1 MRCLSPRW
9 PVLSA
14 GLLVVLI
21 GAFTPIHESRAGEV
35 LEALKSRGTLRCG
48 VSEGIPGFS
57 ERDAAGRWQGFDVD
71 ICRAVAAAVFGDGE
85 RVEFVPLRA
94 SARFPALQARK
105 IDLLL
110 RNTSWTLTREAILKL
125 QFPAI
130 LLYDGQ
136 GFMVSADSTVQT
148 PADLA
153 GMTVCVEQGTTHA
166 RNLRDYFGARG
177 LSVTPLTI
185 DSATGVVEAFTAG
198 RCQAYSAD
206 VSQLAA
212 ARLRLPGG
220 RQSWRILDERIS
232 KEPLAP
238 VVWGGDQEW
247 TTLVRW
253 VLYALILAE
262 ESGAT
267 QANLDQVLA
276 QGRTPLSRLS
286 DDERTLLARNLGLSP
301 GWAVRVVKTIGNYGE
316 LFERHLG
323 PDSPLGLERGPNRL
337 WTQGGLLYAP
347 SID

>member
-1 MRCLSPRW
+1 MRCVSSRW
-9 PVLSA
+9 PVLLA
-14 GLLVVLI
+14 GFLSVFL
-21 GAFTPIHESRAGEV
+21 GGFAPIHESHAGEV
-35 LEALKSRGTLRCG
+35 LEALKSRGALRCG

-57 ERDAAGRWQGFDVD
+57 ERDTTGRWQGFDVD

-94 SARFPALQARK
+94 SARFPALQARR

-130 LLYDGQ
+130 LL
-136 GFMVSADSTVQT
+136 
-148 PADLA
+148 
-153 GMTVCVEQGTTHA
+153 
-166 RNLRDYFGARG
+166 
-177 LSVTPLTI
+177 
-185 DSATGVVEAFTAG
+185 
-198 RCQAYSAD
+198 
-206 VSQLAA
+206 
-212 ARLRLPGG
+212 
-220 RQSWRILDERIS
+220 S

-238 VVWGGDQEW
+238 VVWSGDQEW

-253 VLYALILAE
+253 VIHALILAE

-267 QANLDQVLA
+267 QTNLDQVLA
-276 QGRTPLSRLS
+276 EGRTPLSRLS
-286 DDERTLLARNLGLSP
+286 HDERALLARNLGLTP
-301 GWAVRVVKTIGNYGE
+301 GWWATRAVKTVGNYGE

-323 PDSPLGLERGPNRL
+323 PNSPLGLERGPNRL

>member
-1 MRCLSPRW
+1 MMSWSLRWSKLLSSLVCAGSLSLPLG
-9 PVLSA
+9 PPANAGDVLD
-14 GLLVVLI
+14 
-21 GAFTPIHESRAGEV
+21 
-35 LEALKSRGTLRCG
+35 ALTSRGVLNCG

-71 ICRAVAAAVFGDGE
+71 VCRAVAAAALGDAE
-85 RVEFVPLRA
+85 AVAFVPLRA
-94 SARFPALQARK
+94 STRFPALQARK

-125 QFPAI
+125 QFPAV

-136 GFMVSADSTVQT
+136 GFMVPADSPVRA
-148 PADLA
+148 PSELA
-153 GMTVCVEQGTTHA
+153 GATVCIEKGTTHE
-166 RNLRDYFGARG
+166 RNLRDYFGLRD
-177 LSVTPLTI
+177 LPVTPLAI
-185 DSATGVVEAFTAG
+185 DSATGVADAFRTG
-198 RCQAYSAD
+198 RCQSYSAD

-212 ARLRLPGG
+212 ARSRLPGG

-253 VLYALILAE
+253 VIHTLILAE
-262 ESGAT
+262 EWGAT

-276 QGRTPLSRLS
+276 EGRTPLSRLS
-286 DDERTLLARNLGLSP
+286 HDERALLARTLGLTP
-301 GWAVRVVKTIGNYGE
+301 GWAARAVKAVGNYGE

-323 PDSPLGLERGPNRL
+323 PDSPLGLERGLNRL

>member
-1 MRCLSPRW
+1 MHCVSSRW
-9 PVLSA
+9 PVLLA
-14 GLLVVLI
+14 GFLSVFL
-21 GAFTPIHESRAGEV
+21 GGFAPIHESHAGEV

-136 GFMVSADSTVQT
+136 GFMVPADSSVQAPT
-148 PADLA
+148 DLA
-153 GMTVCVEQGTTHA
+153 GATVCVEKGTTHM
-166 RNLRDYFGARG
+166 RNLRDYFGARD
-177 LSVTPLTI
+177 LSVNPLTI

-206 VSQLAA
+206 TSQLAA
-212 ARLRLPGG
+212 ARSRLPGG

-253 VLYALILAE
+253 VIHALILAE

-276 QGRTPLSRLS
+276 EGRTPLSRLS
-286 DDERTLLARNLGLSP
+286 HDERTLLARNLGLTP
-301 GWAVRVVKTIGNYGE
+301 GWAVRAVKTVGHYGE